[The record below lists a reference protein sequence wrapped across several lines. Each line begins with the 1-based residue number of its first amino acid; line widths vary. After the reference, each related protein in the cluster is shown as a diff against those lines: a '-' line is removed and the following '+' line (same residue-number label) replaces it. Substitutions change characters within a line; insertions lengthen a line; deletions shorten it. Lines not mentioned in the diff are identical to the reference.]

1 MNAGGL
7 RRSLVSAIVTAIGA
21 LVLVLLLLEDPL
33 VEYRLRQLARELLS
47 DAAAQVLDADRDAR
61 SYQEAASRVGSEMGC
76 SIAVIQNGSVVAH
89 SAFPAFAGEEM
100 IFDEALAEF
109 EARGTAQAELLAQ
122 HVYFAQDGDTI
133 VQTSLPTTFSAGVR
147 ASVRELV
154 IIGGVMAALV
164 AVFLMFVLGRT
175 LVEPVHELKRVADA
189 LASGDLSARTKSTRD
204 DELGQI
210 GRALDRMA
218 DLLDDRINNLRGE
231 QDRLRTVLDAM
242 VEAVFVT
249 DLLGRIT
256 ETNAA
261 FEGLAGKEAIG
272 KTSSEVFGHT
282 HLHEAVRAARHQDSS
297 QVEFEF
303 DDRGTRYYLTAEV
316 ARLPD
321 ETGVVVVLHDV
332 SGLRHADRVRRDFV
346 ANASH
351 ELRTPLTAIRGFA
364 ETLRDGAIDDPEAA
378 IRFLDVILRHT
389 RRLDALVGDLSALSK
404 AESPEHNLAM
414 ERVDV
419 EKTVSEVMR
428 GLTSKAGERK
438 IQLVYLPGG
447 EPVTAWA
454 SHRGLDQVLVNLV
467 DNAIKYAPAE
477 SAVNVTIEV
486 DERVHVSVHNPGP
499 GIAAVHHGRL
509 FERFY
514 RVDEGRSRDVGG
526 TGLGLAI
533 VKHLCTQMGATVGV
547 KSAPGQGSTFTVSLQ
562 LPEEPE
568 HNEKPEPSEP
578 S

>member
-33 VEYRLRQLARELLS
+33 VEYRLRQLAQELLS
-47 DAAAQVLDADRDAR
+47 DAATQVLEAEGGER
-61 SYQEAASRVGSEMGC
+61 SYQEAASRVGSEVGC
-76 SIAVIQNGSVVAH
+76 SLAVIRDEHIIAH
-89 SAFPAFAGEEM
+89 SAYPSPVGDEG
-100 IFDEALAEF
+100 IFDEALSEF
-109 EARGTAQAELLAQ
+109 QVNGTSHAELLAQ
-122 HVYFAQDGDTI
+122 HVYFARDGDVI
-133 VQTSLPTTFSAGVR
+133 VQASLPTTFSTSVR

-154 IIGGVMAALV
+154 IIGGIMAALV
-164 AVFLMFVLGRT
+164 AVFLTYVLGRT
-175 LVEPVHELKRVADA
+175 LVEPARELTRVADA
-189 LASGDLSARTKSTRD
+189 LASGDLSARTESNRD

-218 DLLDDRINNLRGE
+218 DLLDDRISNLRGE

-249 DLLGRIT
+249 DPLGRIT

-261 FEGLAGKEAIG
+261 FEILAGKEAIG
-272 KTSSEVFGHT
+272 KTSSEVFGHS
-282 HLHEAVRAARHQDSS
+282 HLHEAVRAARHQDAN

-303 DDRGTRYYLTAEV
+303 EDRGHRYYLTAEV

-378 IRFLDVILRHT
+378 TRFLDVILRHT

-419 EKTVSEVMR
+419 EKAVSEVMR
-428 GLTSKAGERK
+428 GLTSKAEERN
-438 IQLVYLPGG
+438 IQLLYMPTG

-467 DNAIKYAPAE
+467 DNAIKYAPE
-477 SAVNVTIEV
+477 GSAVNVTVNV
-486 DERVHVSVHNPGP
+486 DVNVKVGVHNPGP

-547 KSAPGQGSTFTVSLQ
+547 KSAPSQGATFTVSLQ
-562 LPEEPE
+562 LPEVLEQ
-568 HNEKPEPSEP
+568 KKGADC
-578 S
+578 

>member
-33 VEYRLRQLARELLS
+33 VEYRLRQLSQELLS
-47 DAAAQVLDADRDAR
+47 DAATQVLEAEGGEG
-61 SYQEAASRVGSEMGC
+61 SYQEAASRVGSEVGC
-76 SIAVIQNGSVVAH
+76 SLTVIRDERVIAH
-89 SAFPAFAGEEM
+89 SAFPSPVSDGA
-100 IFDEALAEF
+100 IFDGALADF
-109 EARGTAQAELLAQ
+109 QASGTAHAELLAQ
-122 HVYFAQDGDTI
+122 HVYFARDGDVI
-133 VQTSLPTTFSAGVR
+133 VQASLPTTFSSSVR

-154 IIGGVMAALV
+154 IIGGIMAALV
-164 AVFLMFVLGRT
+164 AVFLTYVLGRT
-175 LVEPVHELKRVADA
+175 LVEPARELKRVADA
-189 LASGDLSARTKSTRD
+189 LASGDLSARMESNRD

-210 GRALDRMA
+210 GHALGRMA
-218 DLLDDRINNLRGE
+218 DILDDRINNLRGE

-249 DLLGRIT
+249 DPLGRIT

-261 FEGLAGKEAIG
+261 FETLAGSEAVG

-303 DDRGTRYYLTAEV
+303 EDRGNRYYLTAEV

-321 ETGVVVVLHDV
+321 EAGVVVVLHDV

-364 ETLRDGAIDDPEAA
+364 ETLRDGAIDDPAA
-378 IRFLDVILRHT
+378 ATRFLDVILRHT

-419 EKTVSEVMR
+419 EKAVSEVMR
-428 GLTSKAGERK
+428 GLTSKAEERK
-438 IQLVYLPGG
+438 IQLLYIPSGQ
-447 EPVTAWA
+447 PVCAWA

-467 DNAIKYAPAE
+467 DNAIKYAPEE
-477 SAVNVTIEV
+477 SAVNVTV
-486 DERVHVSVHNPGP
+486 VMDENVKVSVHNPGP

-533 VKHLCTQMGATVGV
+533 VKHLCTQMGASVGV
-547 KSAPGQGSTFTVSLQ
+547 KSAPGQGATFTVSLQ
-562 LPEEPE
+562 IPEVDSGEE
-568 HNEKPEPSEP
+568 E
-578 S
+578 